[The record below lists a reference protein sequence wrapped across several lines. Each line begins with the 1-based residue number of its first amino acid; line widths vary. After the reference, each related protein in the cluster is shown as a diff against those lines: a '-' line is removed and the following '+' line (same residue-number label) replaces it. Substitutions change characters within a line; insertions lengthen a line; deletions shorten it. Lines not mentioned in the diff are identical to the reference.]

1 MDTLGKL
8 QTRLM
13 NRVGPDQTVIPVIEC
28 QDGFSVSVQASRY
41 HYCSPRSDYGPWF
54 SVECGFPSLPM
65 PELAEYCEESGEDAL
80 TATATVWSRVP
91 IEAVAAVLD
100 SHGGMKDT

>member
-1 MDTLGKL
+1 
-8 QTRLM
+8 
-13 NRVGPDQTVIPVIEC
+13 
-28 QDGFSVSVQASRY
+28 
-41 HYCSPRSDYGPWF
+41 
-54 SVECGFPSLPM
+54 M